1 MAWSVGEKV
10 ASMLLQAGVS
20 ILVLRHLTPSDLG
33 AWGILTAIA
42 AVALIV
48 VDSGFS
54 QALIRRENPAPGE
67 YKAAFLFNVRISV
80 ALYLALTLLS
90 PAIARFYAMPSV
102 AVVAP
107 VFFLLLPINALCVI
121 QNTMLT
127 RQMRFA
133 SMSKIVFASSVVS
146 GVVAVALAVSGCGR
160 WSFVGQ
166 RVAAMA
172 VRTGLMWRC
181 SDWRPTAPRKRGALR
196 RMAPYSLSLMATD
209 LIATLYNKIPQ
220 FFLGKLYPSS
230 VLGYFD
236 QAQKLKDLP
245 VASTMQSV
253 QSVTFPALAQ
263 IGGQPAKLAESY
275 RQVAMTVAYVMF
287 PVVAGLV
294 AVAGDFFELFLGPEW
309 MPTVPYFRVLCL
321 TGLFYP
327 VATVAYNVL
336 KVRSDGRIV
345 VRLEIVKKA
354 VMTVVFAVTIPR
366 SVTAVVWGLVAIACG
381 ELAINFAATTRF
393 TALTFGRFLRT
404 LLPVA
409 LTTALMYLAVAA
421 VGSRIGEADAW
432 LRLVLKIVAGVTVYW
447 GLSAAFRLE
456 AYREMVALV
465 RRQTAK
471 RPCGGA

>member
-1 MAWSVGEKV
+1 
-10 ASMLLQAGVS
+10 
-20 ILVLRHLTPSDLG
+20 
-33 AWGILTAIA
+33 
-42 AVALIV
+42 
-48 VDSGFS
+48 
-54 QALIRRENPAPGE
+54 
-67 YKAAFLFNVRISV
+67 
-80 ALYLALTLLS
+80 
-90 PAIARFYAMPSV
+90 
-102 AVVAP
+102 
-107 VFFLLLPINALCVI
+107 
-121 QNTMLT
+121 
-127 RQMRFA
+127 
-133 SMSKIVFASSVVS
+133 
-146 GVVAVALAVSGCGR
+146 
-160 WSFVGQ
+160 
-166 RVAAMA
+166 
-172 VRTGLMWRC
+172 
-181 SDWRPTAPRKRGALR
+181 
-196 RMAPYSLSLMATD
+196 MAPYSLSLMATD

-253 QSVTFPALAQ
+253 QAVTFPALAQ

>member
-146 GVVAVALAVSGCGR
+146 GVVAVALAVSGCGL

-181 SDWRPTAPRKRGALR
+181 SDWRPTAPRKGGAAADGAL
-196 RMAPYSLSLMATD
+196 
-209 LIATLYNKIPQ
+209 
-220 FFLGKLYPSS
+220 
-230 VLGYFD
+230 
-236 QAQKLKDLP
+236 
-245 VASTMQSV
+245 
-253 QSVTFPALAQ
+253 
-263 IGGQPAKLAESY
+263 QPE
-275 RQVAMTVAYVMF
+275 
-287 PVVAGLV
+287 PD
-294 AVAGDFFELFLGPEW
+294 GD
-309 MPTVPYFRVLCL
+309 
-321 TGLFYP
+321 
-327 VATVAYNVL
+327 
-336 KVRSDGRIV
+336 RSDRD
-345 VRLEIVKKA
+345 
-354 VMTVVFAVTIPR
+354 
-366 SVTAVVWGLVAIACG
+366 
-381 ELAINFAATTRF
+381 
-393 TALTFGRFLRT
+393 AL
-404 LLPVA
+404 
-409 LTTALMYLAVAA
+409 
-421 VGSRIGEADAW
+421 
-432 LRLVLKIVAGVTVYW
+432 
-447 GLSAAFRLE
+447 
-456 AYREMVALV
+456 
-465 RRQTAK
+465 
-471 RPCGGA
+471 

>member
-1 MAWSVGEKV
+1 MAWSIGEKIGT
-10 ASMLLQAGVS
+10 MLLQAGVS
-20 ILVLRHLTPSDLG
+20 ILVLRHLTPDDLG

-80 ALYLALTLLS
+80 VLYLGLTALS
-90 PAIARFYAMPSV
+90 PAIARFYGMP
-102 AVVAP
+102 AIATVAP

-127 RQMRFA
+127 RRMLFA
-133 SMSKIVFASSVVS
+133 PMSKIVFASSVAS
-146 GVVAVALAVSGCGR
+146 GAVAVALAVSGCGL
-160 WSFVGQ
+160 WSFAGQ

-172 VRTGLMWRC
+172 VRTALMWRC
-181 SDWRPTAPRKRGALR
+181 SDWRPTAPREPGALR

-220 FFLGKLYPSS
+220 FFLGRLYPSS

-253 QSVTFPALAQ
+253 QAVTFPALSQ
-263 IGGQPAKLAESY
+263 IGDCPAKLAESY
-275 RQVAMTVAYVMF
+275 RQVVMTVAYAMF
-287 PVVAGLV
+287 PVVAGLA
-294 AVAGDFFELFLGPEW
+294 AVAGDFFELFLGPKW
-309 MPTVPYFRVLCL
+309 MPTVPYFRILCL

-327 VATVAYNVL
+327 IATVACNVL

-345 VRLEIVKKA
+345 VRLEIVKKI
-354 VMTVVFAVTIPR
+354 VMTAVFAATIPR
-366 SVTAVVWGLVAIACG
+366 SVTAVAWGLVAIAFG

-393 TALTFGRFLRT
+393 TTLAFGRFLRT

-409 LTTALMYLAVAA
+409 LATAAMYLAVWA
-421 VGSRIGEADAW
+421 VGRWVGEADAW
-432 LRLVLKIVAGVTVYW
+432 LRLTAKIAAGAAVYW

-456 AYREMVALV
+456 AYREAVALV
-465 RRQTAK
+465 RRRTAE
-471 RPCGGA
+471 

>member
-90 PAIARFYAMPSV
+90 PVIARFYAMPSV

-146 GVVAVALAVSGCGR
+146 GVVAVALAVSGCGL

-181 SDWRPTAPRKRGALR
+181 SDWRPTAPREPGALR

-253 QSVTFPALAQ
+253 QAVTFPALAQ

-393 TALTFGRFLRT
+393 TALTFGSFLRT

-421 VGSRIGEADAW
+421 VGRWVGEADAW
-432 LRLVLKIVAGVTVYW
+432 LRLTAKIVAGVTVYW

-471 RPCGGA
+471 RPYGGA